1 MSQKTRLMPIMLV
14 LLTTLA
20 IVQLSIGITSSSP
33 RSIGITS
40 SSPSYEWFDPLIDV
54 RSVLVDRH
62 LNLPDEEAMQEA
74 VIEAMI
80 ESLDDPYALFIPDEK
95 EDAFIKDLEGDYA
108 GIGAEVRMIDGEL
121 VIITPME
128 HSPALRAGVRAGD
141 VVEFIDSEPATDPTI
156 EKLIERLIGPVGTDV
171 LVSVRHKDDTKEELT
186 ITRGH
191 IKSQSVYGLIRRNKE
206 WAWCL
211 DDVNDIIYLRI
222 RQFNETTPT
231 ELIDALQK
239 AQTQRTI
246 QGLVIDLRDNP
257 GGSLSAAISISN
269 MFLDEG
275 TIVTVS
281 GRADP
286 DRSWNAKPE
295 HVLGGVPILALVNS
309 NSASASEIVA
319 GSLQANDRVAI
330 LGMRTFGKGSVQEV
344 LELTSGGMLKFTT
357 ARYDLANGRTID
369 KKLSKDT
376 GLWGVDPNDG
386 LVILETRKEASERY
400 KSREPYTVI
409 TDDEPELF
417 SCGDLEWIEEI
428 YKDHQLAQG
437 LIAIREKIATD
448 SWPTLSDEDP
458 AVAGISE
465 AVTELAIER
474 IEILKELINL
484 DKQLVA
490 LQNELDEEDNS
501 LIPAET
507 NLENA
512 VVTLTDVEGNVV
524 GTWRVEAGN
533 IESALDSLR
542 LESVTADENDSQ
554 VEE

>member
-1 MSQKTRLMPIMLV
+1 MLQKTRLMPIMLV
-14 LLTTLA
+14 LLSTLA
-20 IVQLSIGITSSSP
+20 IVQLSIA
-33 RSIGITS
+33 ITS

-54 RSVLVDRH
+54 RGVLVNRH

-74 VIEAMI
+74 AIEAMI

-141 VVEFIDSEPATDPTI
+141 VVEFIDSEPASDATI
-156 EKLIERLIGPVGTDV
+156 EKLIERLTGPVGTTV

-191 IKSQSVYGLIRRNKE
+191 IQSQSVYGLIRRNKE

-239 AQTQRTI
+239 AQCQRTI

-286 DRSWNAKPE
+286 DRSWDAKPE
-295 HVLGGVPILALVNS
+295 HVLGGVPILVLVNS

-458 AVAGISE
+458 VAAGISE

-490 LQNELDEEDNS
+490 MQNELDKEDNS